1 MWKKKLKRRGRRR
14 GGRKIMIR
22 KMFFKE
28 HNAPRDSNR
37 LGFKIKNFV
46 TLVLWRITY
55 ENMRCSSWRKFM
67 APLFEGGNIN

>member
-46 TLVLWRITY
+46 TLVLWGI
-55 ENMRCSSWRKFM
+55 ENMRGSSWSKFM
-67 APLFEGGNIN
+67 APLFDSGNIS